1 MEETLEY
8 LRVINMM
15 CRSLDEMRISEDWSM
30 SMGQV
35 DERLSQ
41 LGSLN
46 LEMLLAEAGC
56 VFQDGKVVSDGLGS
70 VNDERRK
77 AFAHANLSGALMES
91 LEWRGYDIGFMWDVE
106 GLMDSLGPDKVDEV
120 SGEIL
125 ELNESRMFRLFFD
138 AAEMY
143 RRCDLWSVAQCAEYC
158 AALRRME
165 IAFSER
171 LVEFAVVAYPVPPSV
186 KGLPKIPTFEEL
198 EEMAKM
204 PIIQGAESV
213 EGAERIEGE
222 EGDIRRR

>member
-8 LRVINMM
+8 LRVINMLR
-15 CRSLDEMRISEDWSM
+15 RSLDEMRIGEDWQM
-30 SMGQV
+30 SMCQV
-35 DERLSQ
+35 EDRLSA
-41 LGSLN
+41 LSSLD
-46 LEMLLAEAGC
+46 LERLLAEAGC
-56 VFQDGKVVSDGLGS
+56 VFKDGKVVSDGAGS

-77 AFAHANLSGALMES
+77 AVAHANLSGALMES
-91 LEWRGYDIGFMWDVE
+91 LDWRGYDIGFMWDVE
-106 GLMDSLGPDKVDEV
+106 GLMGSLGPDKVDEV

-143 RRCDLWSVAQCAEYC
+143 RRCDVWSVEQCAEYC

-165 IAFSER
+165 MAFSER

-204 PIIQGAESV
+204 PIIQGAE
-213 EGAERIEGE
+213 AIDGE